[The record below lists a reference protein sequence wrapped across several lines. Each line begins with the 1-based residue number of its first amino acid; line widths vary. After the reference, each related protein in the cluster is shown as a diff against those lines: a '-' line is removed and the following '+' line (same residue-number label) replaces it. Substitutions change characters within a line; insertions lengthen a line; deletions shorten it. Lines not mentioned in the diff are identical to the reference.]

1 MNQIQK
7 RGIMK
12 KDNLIRLKNSDL
24 ILDSININLL
34 KHFEMYKSKGHNLF
48 CSYMSVG
55 NKYKNELLV
64 VGREPSYWW
73 ENFSIEELAAR
84 GPEFIFNTKI
94 RYFANNE
101 LDFSHPLN
109 LFTDP
114 GGNIKQ
120 RGKYKTSYNPG
131 NDPFWGCVKEI
142 VLKLGICENDT
153 NWASGIALTYLFKIA
168 YCSKSYSSEKLRITQ
183 FEYCKEMFQ
192 LELLTLKPK
201 RVLFLT
207 GMKYVQN
214 FLDLKDCSDREDCVY
229 NLGEF
234 DYGFH
239 KAHTVV
245 SGNPRMYKRAE
256 LVKSILNGF

>member
-1 MNQIQK
+1 
-7 RGIMK
+7 MK
-12 KDNLIRLKNSDL
+12 KDNLIRMKDSDTL
-24 ILDSININLL
+24 LDSLNINLL
-34 KHFEMYKSKGHNLF
+34 KEFKKYKSKGHNLF

-73 ENFSIEELAAR
+73 DNFSIEELAVK
-84 GPEFIFNTKI
+84 GPEFIFNNKI

-109 LFTDP
+109 YFTNP
-114 GGNIKQ
+114 GGNTKL
-120 RGKYKTSYNPG
+120 RGKYKTSYNPAY
-131 NDPFWGCVKEI
+131 DPFWCCVKDI
-142 VLKLGICENDT
+142 VSELGICKNDT
-153 NWASGIALTYLFKIA
+153 KWASSIALTYLYKIA
-168 YCSKSYSSEKLRITQ
+168 YCSKSYSSEKLRTTQ

-192 LELLTLKPK
+192 LELLKLKPK

-207 GMKYVQN
+207 GMKYVQY
-214 FLDLKDCSDREDCVY
+214 FLDLTEGSDKEDCVH
-229 NLGEF
+229 NLGKF

-245 SGNPRMYKRAE
+245 SGNPRMYKRSE
-256 LVKSILNGF
+256 LVKSILNEF